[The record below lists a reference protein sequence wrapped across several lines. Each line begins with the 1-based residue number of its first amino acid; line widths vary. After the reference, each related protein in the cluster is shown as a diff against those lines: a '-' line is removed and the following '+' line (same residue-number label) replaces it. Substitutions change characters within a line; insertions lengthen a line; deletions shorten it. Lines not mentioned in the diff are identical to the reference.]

1 MDKSLTKP
9 YQTLDEKEYIE
20 TVQIIDIKKCLNP
33 DNVVVNYLL
42 DRSYSDIDDEKLFS
56 NSFKFLHGYH
66 QTPNET
72 LDVSFNQIVDEPL
85 SAEKLIEIINNNQ
98 SLTPY
103 VVDSLKRYHALHDM
117 HTIIS
122 QCLDLQNDINDK
134 TIGDQ
139 FEDLIDNLTT
149 RVLLTITIES
159 MSYESQRLLANFIK
173 RNDLPIPFTY
183 YAWNPILEELNYQI
197 NFNCLIEPL
206 CLTSDRLYLQ
216 IGSDRCA
223 GLGKTSLLP
232 LIFNDKRNESLFTDG
247 DRKYRNSCIDILFG
261 KTKQSSYTIFDVH
274 GTIDEKNISL
284 IKAIQV
290 YTALQVIYV
299 TEDDLPNPSS
309 NSKNDFLN
317 TVMNYSS
324 YSLSIPTIVVI
335 FSSDF
340 DKEDKTQQLINRFQ
354 NHYANKH
361 FSNIYWS
368 VSSMS
373 TTMKDLSKPKRRR
386 YVERLKSQ
394 FSELLE
400 EVEGKTTATHL
411 QFRSCF
417 SIQELYLNIKNK
429 KPNDKYTELKRIH
442 VKFDIENRLEELFK
456 SSTDQTENLKIM
468 TPTSY
473 YRSEMDT
480 IKKKKLSN
488 IINNPKV
495 IEELD
500 IDLRKLENE
509 KRSNAG
515 FTRCSLFTLELLNN
529 RTYIDLLI
537 TDFYLEKWRLK
548 YVPGIKEEKE
558 KIKSEINLHKKK
570 LVEQQKLV
578 DQENE
583 SAAASNESVDQ
594 KFLNDFKMLC
604 EEDKRLKD
612 QLVEVDK
619 KLANVDLTI
628 GLFCDE
634 LFELYDYFHDNQ
646 PVELENALEDFIK
659 VAKNIAKLVNKGFP
673 IHILRSRPL
682 ICQSR
687 LMKMVLENLFVKEAS
702 RLVILTIV
710 GEQSSA
716 KSSLLNSTF
725 GCNFRV
731 SAGRCT
737 IGMYLGIVYHKDLA
751 IMILDTEGLMSLE
764 ESGSIFDSQ
773 MITMA
778 ILTSHLVLINHN
790 GELSSNLEGLI
801 GISLYTKLQIQ
812 LLPFKPKL
820 LFILRDQMSRD
831 EKIFLEQLSEF
842 KDNLQTSSNFLKVS
856 IDDKCEIK
864 QDNIVVL
871 PSAFNKDFQKEINI
885 IQRWRNQTFAYE
897 INQLRKYILDY
908 FHKQHI
914 HDNFGL
920 TNIDAL
926 YNKISSNWKTID
938 ELGQGLLE
946 CKSLAELN
954 VTNELKSKANEIIQ
968 EKSKLLFEDGTK
980 LLHSLLMGQT
990 QTTEPLNNN
999 STNNTQ
1005 VSSDIYLKNFIED
1018 GFEKLHDLT
1027 CKLIKDAID
1036 DYEQSAQS
1044 YYADIKSNI
1053 QKNIE
1058 PRILCT
1064 EQLLKQRFEQDV
1076 YTIAKEN
1083 AALEIQKQLLNTAR
1097 IYFDKQTQT
1106 ITDINE
1112 LNAVLDERYKE
1123 LYKKFEGDINLLKKS
1138 ESDIT
1143 KTIIN
1148 IYNGIIRT
1156 RRGTTA
1162 NQYDIYN
1169 LCLILDPRTYP
1180 EKFHELESIYV
1191 SIQSYLTYQQKSN
1204 KTENFLK
1211 HIFSTNPWK
1220 THRKLLGWFNH
1231 LNRDDE
1237 YQKKMFLSISEGLIP
1252 QVNNNIN
1259 TMLLTIKLSYNDP
1272 QLITNLIQYVDDSI
1286 KMQTSPI
1293 QQYWTYLNVPQI
1305 TADLIRM
1312 ALRFLIDQAKQIA
1325 DRKHEE
1331 LKQELNQL
1339 KEWKIN
1345 IQEQFLSFKD
1355 SFEQGQKFKTDL
1367 QKQIIEEI
1375 KRIYTRIIIDDVHTK
1390 ITNNSEIDPDKIA
1403 TNAYNDS
1410 IGSNPPNAN
1419 NIMKYIIDINR
1430 YYLELA
1436 LNKIQISKETIVT
1449 NEIHRLEKIIYNC
1462 VDKAIETVEKH
1473 DCHNI
1478 QQVYQDIV
1486 KNLQQILPGFRL
1498 SPMIGIST
1506 KIKDPDRFKE
1516 SFKQLLL
1523 GRTKMYQEIIECKN
1537 IFATAATE
1545 SCINLIKTRLGCQ
1558 SRCPGC
1564 GTKCD
1569 NTEINHTEHYSL
1581 RHLGGAFYGWK
1592 TCETSKPYL
1601 CLCYQLW
1608 LTTAVYHGETKFH
1621 PRQKYFSER
1630 TPAWFDDLEQ
1640 KSKTGD
1646 LYNDSTLPLEQRR
1659 AWMAVRH
1666 ALIKRY
1672 STSGMKDFENYN
1684 EKFYPNIESVSAD
1697 FEPKW
1702 NDIQS

>member
-1 MDKSLTKP
+1 MDKLLTKP
-9 YQTLDEKEYIE
+9 NQTSNEREHIE
-20 TVQIIDIKKCLNP
+20 TVQIIDLKKCLNP
-33 DNVVVNYLL
+33 DNAVVNYPL

-56 NSFKFLHGYH
+56 NSFKILHGYH

-85 SAEKLIEIINNNQ
+85 TTEKIIEIINNNQ
-98 SLTPY
+98 LLTPY
-103 VVDSLKRYHALHDM
+103 IVDSLKRYHALHDI

-122 QCLDLQNDINDK
+122 QCLNLQNNINDEN
-134 TIGDQ
+134 IQNQ

-149 RVLLTITIES
+149 RILLTITIES
-159 MSYESQRLLANFIK
+159 MSYESQRFLANFIK

-183 YAWNPILEELNYQI
+183 YAWDPIVEELNYKI

-223 GLGKTSLLP
+223 GFGKTSLLP
-232 LIFNDKRNESLFTDG
+232 FIFNDKRKESLFTDG
-247 DRKYRNSCIDILFG
+247 DKKYRNSCIDILFG

-299 TEDDLPNPSS
+299 TEDDLPDPSD
-309 NSKNDFLN
+309 NSKDDFLN

-324 YSLSIPTIVVI
+324 YPSSIPTIVVI
-335 FSSDF
+335 FSSNF
-340 DKEDKTQQLINRFQ
+340 EKEDKTLQLINRFQ
-354 NHYANKH
+354 NHYANEH

-368 VSSMS
+368 VSSIS
-373 TTMKDLSKPKRRR
+373 TTMKDLPMPKRRR

-394 FSELLE
+394 FSQLLE
-400 EVEGKTTATHL
+400 EIEGKTTANHL

-417 SIQELYLNIKNK
+417 SIQELYLNLKHK
-429 KPNDKYTELKRIH
+429 KPNKKYTELKRTH

-456 SSTDQTENLKIM
+456 SSTDQTENLKMM
-468 TPTSY
+468 TPASY

-488 IINNPKV
+488 IMNNSKI

-500 IDLRKLENE
+500 IDLRKLEGE
-509 KRSNAG
+509 KKLNAG
-515 FTRCSLFTLELLNN
+515 FTPYSKFIIELLNN
-529 RTYIDLLI
+529 RTYVDLLI

-558 KIKSEINLHKKK
+558 KIKSEKILLKKK
-570 LVEQQKLV
+570 FVEQQRLI
-578 DQENE
+578 DQENK
-583 SAAASNESVDQ
+583 SVAASNKKIDQ
-594 KFLNDFKMLC
+594 KILNDFKMLC
-604 EEDKRLKD
+604 EEDERLNN
-612 QLVEVDK
+612 QLVEIDK

-634 LFELYDYFHDNQ
+634 LFELYDYFHDYQ
-646 PVELENALEDFIK
+646 PVELEKAYEDFIK
-659 VAKNIAKLVNKGFP
+659 VAKNIAKLVNKGFA
-673 IHILRSRPL
+673 IHILRARPL

-687 LMKMVLENLFVKEAS
+687 LMKMALEKLYIKKS
-702 RLVILTIV
+702 CRLVILTVV

-737 IGMYLGIVYHKDLA
+737 IGMYLGIVYHKNLA

-764 ESGSIFDSQ
+764 ESGSIFDNQ

-778 ILTSHLVLINHN
+778 ILTSHLVLINHK

-801 GISLYTKLQIQ
+801 GMSLYAKLQIQ
-812 LLPFKPKL
+812 SLPFKPKL
-820 LFILRDQMSRD
+820 LFVLRDQMSRD
-831 EKIFLEQLSEF
+831 ENIFLEQLSKF
-842 KDNLQTSSNFLKVS
+842 KDNLQTSSSFLKVS
-856 IDDKCEIK
+856 IDDEFEIK
-864 QDNIVVL
+864 QENIVLL
-871 PSAFNKDFQKEINI
+871 PSAFNEDINKELNI
-885 IQRWRNQTFAYE
+885 VQRWRNEVFAYD
-897 INQLRKYILDY
+897 INKLRKNIFND

-914 HDNFGL
+914 QDNYGL
-920 TNIDAL
+920 TSIDAF
-926 YNKISSNWKTID
+926 YNKTSSNWKTID

-968 EKSKLLFEDGTK
+968 KKSKLLLEGGTE
-980 LLHSLLMGQT
+980 LLNSLLTKQK
-990 QTTEPLNNN
+990 QTTEQLSNN
-999 STNNTQ
+999 STDNIH

-1018 GFEKLHDLT
+1018 GFEQLQNLT
-1027 CKLIKDAID
+1027 YQLIKDAID
-1036 DYEQSAQS
+1036 EYEQSAQS
-1044 YYADIKSNI
+1044 YYVDIKSNI

-1076 YTIAKEN
+1076 YTISKEN

-1097 IYFDKQTQT
+1097 IFFDKQTQSV
-1106 ITDINE
+1106 TDINE
-1112 LNAVLDERYKE
+1112 LNAVLDDRYNE
-1123 LYKKFEGDINLLKKS
+1123 LYKKFEENLNLLEKS
-1138 ESDIT
+1138 KSDIT

-1148 IYNGIIRT
+1148 IYNGIIKT
-1156 RRGTTA
+1156 RGTTA
-1162 NQYDIYN
+1162 DKHNIYN
-1169 LCLILDPRTYP
+1169 RCPRLVPDTYHSAS
-1180 EKFHELESIYV
+1180 HELESIYQ
-1191 SIQSYLTYQQKSN
+1191 SIQSYMTDRQTSN
-1204 KTENFLK
+1204 KLNTLLKNFLGT
-1211 HIFSTNPWK
+1211 ISW
-1220 THRKLLGWFNH
+1220 KLLLEQLSWFNH
-1231 LNRDDE
+1231 HARGDE
-1237 YQKKMFLSISEGLIP
+1237 HKKEIFLSIAEGVMP
-1252 QVNNNIN
+1252 QFNNNIKK
-1259 TMLLTIKLSYNDP
+1259 MLSTIKLSYNDP
-1272 QLITNLIQYVDDSI
+1272 ELITNLIQCVDDSI
-1286 KMQTSPI
+1286 KIQTSPI
-1293 QQYWTYLNVPQI
+1293 QQYWEFLNIPRI
-1305 TADLIRM
+1305 TADLILI

-1325 DRKHEE
+1325 DRKHEA

-1339 KEWKIN
+1339 NEWKIN
-1345 IQEQFLSFKD
+1345 IQEQFLSSKD
-1355 SFEQGQKFKTDL
+1355 SFDQGQKFKTNL

-1375 KRIYTRIIIDDVHTK
+1375 KRIYTRIIINDVHAK

-1410 IGSNPPNAN
+1410 IDSNPPDAN
-1419 NIMKYIIDINR
+1419 NIMKYILDINR

-1436 LNKIQISKETIVT
+1436 LNKIQISKETIIS
-1449 NEIHRLEKIIYNC
+1449 NQIHKLEKIIYDC

-1473 DCHNI
+1473 DCHNT
-1478 QQVYQDIV
+1478 QQVYQGIV
-1486 KNLQQILPGFRL
+1486 KNLRQILSHFPL
-1498 SPMIGIST
+1498 SPIIGIST
-1506 KIKDPDRFKE
+1506 EIKDPNRFKE

-1523 GRTKMYQEIIECKN
+1523 DRTNMYEEIVKCKN
-1537 IFATAATE
+1537 IFDAAATE

-1569 NTEINHTEHYSL
+1569 NTEINHTKHHST
-1581 RHLGGAFYGWK
+1581 RHLASAFYSWK
-1592 TCETSKPYL
+1592 IRGTNKPCL
-1601 CLCYQLW
+1601 WLCYQLW
-1608 LTTAVYHGETKFH
+1608 LTSFVHIGETKFD
-1621 PRQKYFSER
+1621 PKQKYYSER
-1630 TPAWFDDLEQ
+1630 APEWLDDLEE
-1640 KSKTGD
+1640 KSKTGE
-1646 LYNDSTLPLEQRR
+1646 LYNDSKPPAEQRR

-1672 STSGMKDFENYN
+1672 STSGMEDLEKYD
-1684 EKFYPNIESVSAD
+1684 EKFYPAIESVSAD

-1702 NDIQS
+1702 TYIQS